1 MGMMSVATI
10 GAPEFINVT
19 SINPLISKC
28 EIKVLYTGK
37 NRNKSFIDKATA
49 TAIGQTLPGSP
60 IVGYYRKG
68 KEDFTDHGEQIIF
81 DDEGMKINDLTR
93 PYGFVPTNAK
103 VWFQKF
109 NETDM
114 AGKETSREYLMT
126 EGYLWTGQYEEAQ
139 RIYEAEEGNP
149 QSMKLHEKTLQGHW
163 SKDVKTQV
171 DFFIINDAIIQNLCI
186 LGEDVEPCFE
196 GANVTA
202 PHISASFSK
211 DSNFVTTLFTMMK
224 ELNETLKNEGGSL
237 MDNQVNTVVDTS
249 AGNDLTVVEK
259 FSENVDKVDES
270 ATVEN
275 HVITEEFAKTSDDK
289 KEDEEKSNSDASAKE
304 EEDEDKKKVTEH
316 ACAEEDEDK
325 KDKYAKKE
333 DEDDKEEDS
342 ASDKKEDS
350 EPEKKDDDEEDSKK
364 KYALLEQNFNELQ
377 ANYAALEESY
387 KELVAFK
394 NAIED
399 EKKDALINQFYMLSD
414 EDKKDVIDNKSKYSL
429 DDIEAKL
436 SVICVRKKVNFDLE
450 SKETKVEESAP
461 ITFNLNPVEAD
472 NLPAWLKAVE
482 ATKNRNQ

>member
-10 GAPEFINVT
+10 EAPEFINVT

-37 NRNKSFIDKATA
+37 NRNKSYIDKATA

-60 IVGYYRKG
+60 IVGYYRKS

-93 PYGFVPTNAK
+93 PYGFVPTNAR

-109 NETDM
+109 NEVDM
-114 AGKETSREYLMT
+114 VGKETSREYLMT

-171 DFFIINDAIIQNLCI
+171 DFFIINDAIIHNLCI

-249 AGNDLTVVEK
+249 AENDLTVVEK
-259 FSENVDKVDES
+259 FSENVDKVDENI
-270 ATVEN
+270 TTEN
-275 HVITEEFAKTSDDK
+275 QVIAEEFAKTSDK
-289 KEDEEKSNSDASAKE
+289 KE
-304 EEDEDKKKVTEH
+304 EEDNTDISNKDMTEEEEKKKKISENACGDKKKKYTDESK
-316 ACAEEDEDK
+316 EEDDI
-325 KDKYAKKE
+325 KDKY
-333 DEDDKEEDS
+333 S
-342 ASDKKEDS
+342 
-350 EPEKKDDDEEDSKK
+350 
-364 KYALLEQNFNELQ
+364 LLEQNFNELKT
-377 ANYAALEESY
+377 NYETLEESY

-450 SKETKVEESAP
+450 SNETKVEESAP
-461 ITFNLNPVEAD
+461 TTYNLNTIEVD

-482 ATKNRNQ
+482 ATKNRK

>member
-37 NRNKSFIDKATA
+37 NRNKSYIDKTTA

-93 PYGFVPTNAK
+93 PYGFVPTNAR

-109 NETDM
+109 NEVDM

-249 AGNDLTVVEK
+249 AENDLTVVEK

-270 ATVEN
+270 TTVEN
-275 HVITEEFAKTSDDK
+275 QVITEEFAKTSDDK
-289 KEDEEKSNSDASAKE
+289 KEDEEKSNSDAPAK

-316 ACAEEDEDK
+316 ACKENDEEDK

-333 DEDDKEEDS
+333 EDEEDKKDAPSEDKE
-342 ASDKKEDS
+342 
-350 EPEKKDDDEEDSKK
+350 DDEESKR
-364 KYALLEQNFNELQ
+364 KYALLEQNFSELQ
-377 ANYAALEESY
+377 ANYAALKESY
-387 KELVAFK
+387 KELLAFK
-394 NAIED
+394 NAVED

-450 SKETKVEESAP
+450 SKETKVEDSAP
-461 ITFNLNPVEAD
+461 MTFSLNNTEVD

-482 ATKNRNQ
+482 ATKQKNQ

>member
-37 NRNKSFIDKATA
+37 NRNKSYIDKATA

-93 PYGFVPTNAK
+93 PYGFVPTNAR

-109 NETDM
+109 NEVDM

-171 DFFIINDAIIQNLCI
+171 DFFIINDAIIHNLCI

-249 AGNDLTVVEK
+249 AENDLTVVEK
-259 FSENVDKVDES
+259 FSENVDKVDENI
-270 ATVEN
+270 TTEN
-275 HVITEEFAKTSDDK
+275 QVIAEEFAKTSDK
-289 KEDEEKSNSDASAKE
+289 KE
-304 EEDEDKKKVTEH
+304 EEDNTDISNKETTEEEEKKKKISENACGDKKKKYTDESK
-316 ACAEEDEDK
+316 EEDDI
-325 KDKYAKKE
+325 KDKY
-333 DEDDKEEDS
+333 S
-342 ASDKKEDS
+342 
-350 EPEKKDDDEEDSKK
+350 
-364 KYALLEQNFNELQ
+364 LLEQNFNELKT
-377 ANYAALEESY
+377 NYETLEESY

-450 SKETKVEESAP
+450 SNETKVEESAP
-461 ITFNLNPVEAD
+461 TTYNLNTIEVD

-482 ATKNRNQ
+482 ATKNRK

>member
-37 NRNKSFIDKATA
+37 NRNKSYIDKATA

-60 IVGYYRKG
+60 IVGYYRKS

-93 PYGFVPTNAK
+93 PYGFVPTNAR

-109 NETDM
+109 NEIDM

-171 DFFIINDAIIQNLCI
+171 DFFIINDAIIHNLCI

-249 AGNDLTVVEK
+249 AENDLTVVEN
-259 FSENVDKVDES
+259 FSENMDKVDENT
-270 ATVEN
+270 TVEN

-289 KEDEEKSNSDASAKE
+289 KEDEEKSNSDAPIKE
-304 EEDEDKKKVTEH
+304 EKDEDKKKVTEN
-316 ACAEEDEDK
+316 ACGDKDK
-325 KDKYAKKE
+325 KDKYATKK
-333 DEDDKEEDS
+333 DEENKEKDS
-342 ASDKKEDS
+342 TSNEKENS
-350 EPEKKDDDEEDSKK
+350 ESEKKDEEDSKK
-364 KYALLEQNFNELQ
+364 KYALLEQSFNELQ

-394 NAIED
+394 NAVED

-450 SKETKVEESAP
+450 STETKVEESAP
-461 ITFNLNPVEAD
+461 TTFNLNTVEVD

-482 ATKNRNQ
+482 ATKNRNL

>member
-1 MGMMSVATI
+1 MGIMAVATI

-28 EIKVLYTGK
+28 EIKVLYTGA
-37 NRNKSFIDKATA
+37 NRNKSYIDKTTA
-49 TAIGQTLPGSP
+49 TAIGKTLPGSP

-93 PYGFVPTNAK
+93 PYGFVPTDAK

-109 NETDM
+109 NEIDL
-114 AGKETSREYLMT
+114 AGKEVMREYLMT
-126 EGYLWTGQYEEAQ
+126 EGYLWTGQYEEAK
-139 RIYEAEEGNP
+139 RIYESEDGNP
-149 QSMKLHEKTLQGHW
+149 QSMKLHEDSLQGQW
-163 SKDVKTQV
+163 SKTVKPGV

-202 PHISASFSK
+202 PHISSHFSK

-224 ELNETLKNEGGSL
+224 ELNETLKNIDEGGSL
-237 MDNQVNTVVDTS
+237 MSVQSINGVDASVDTTLE
-249 AGNDLTVVEK
+249 N
-259 FSENVDKVDES
+259 FSENVDKIDENVQ
-270 ATVEN
+270 TEN
-275 HVITEEFAKTSDDK
+275 QVITEEFAKTSEEEDK
-289 KEDEEKSNSDASAKE
+289 KDEKTSDSEESVDKK
-304 EEDEDKKKVTEH
+304 EEDEDKKKKVTEN
-316 ACAEEDEDK
+316 ALCDEDK
-325 KDKYAKKE
+325 EDKKKMSENALHKDD
-333 DEDDKEEDS
+333 DEDDKDL
-342 ASDKKEDS
+342 D
-350 EPEKKDDDEEDSKK
+350 DDDEEDKEESKR
-364 KYALLEQNFNELQ
+364 KYALLEQELNELKS
-377 ANYAALEESY
+377 NYAALEESY
-387 KELVAFK
+387 NELVAFK
-394 NAIED
+394 NAVED

-450 SKETKVEESAP
+450 STETKVEETAAPVTYNLESAQ
-461 ITFNLNPVEAD
+461 VD

-482 ATKNRNQ
+482 ATKTRNQ

>member
-1 MGMMSVATI
+1 MGIMAVATI

-28 EIKVLYTGK
+28 EIKVLYTGA
-37 NRNKSFIDKATA
+37 NRNKSYIDKTTA
-49 TAIGQTLPGSP
+49 TAIGKTLPGSP

-93 PYGFVPTNAK
+93 PYGFVPTDAK

-109 NETDM
+109 NETDL
-114 AGKETSREYLMT
+114 AGKEVMREYLMT
-126 EGYLWTGQYEEAQ
+126 EGYLWTGQYEEAK
-139 RIYEAEEGNP
+139 RIYESEDGNP
-149 QSMKLHEKTLQGHW
+149 QSMKLHEDTLQGQW
-163 SKDVKTQV
+163 SKTVKPGV

-202 PHISASFSK
+202 PNISSHFSK

-224 ELNETLKNEGGSL
+224 ELNETLKNIDEGGSL
-237 MDNQVNTVVDTS
+237 MSVQSINGVDASVDTTLE
-249 AGNDLTVVEK
+249 N
-259 FSENVDKVDES
+259 FSENQGKVDENVQ
-270 ATVEN
+270 TEN
-275 HVITEEFAKTSDDK
+275 QVITEEFAKTSDEKEEDK
-289 KEDEEKSNSDASAKE
+289 KDEKTSDSEKSVEQKTDDKE
-304 EEDEDKKKVTEH
+304 KDEDKKKKVTEN
-316 ACAEEDEDK
+316 ALNDKQDEEEDK
-325 KDKYAKKE
+325 KKM
-333 DEDDKEEDS
+333 
-342 ASDKKEDS
+342 S
-350 EPEKKDDDEEDSKK
+350 ENACRENDDEESKK
-364 KYALLEQNFNELQ
+364 KYALLEQEFNELKS
-377 ANYAALEESY
+377 NYAALEESY

-450 SKETKVEESAP
+450 SKETKVEETAAP
-461 ITFNLNPVEAD
+461 ITYNLDNTQVD

-482 ATKNRNQ
+482 ATKTRNQ